1 MKQLK
6 MNLKS
11 INFRKISFILFI
23 LSTLSLGSYF
33 VYIKYIKTDMVD
45 DVKLKLAQHL
55 DNYDPGY
62 YTLESAN
69 YLKELG
75 KIILMGGKL
84 FFLRIHK
91 KIL

>member
-1 MKQLK
+1 
-6 MNLKS
+6 
-11 INFRKISFILFI
+11 
-23 LSTLSLGSYF
+23 
-33 VYIKYIKTDMVD
+33 MVD

-91 KIL
+91 KILQF